1 MQAVVEPPSI
11 GPGSCRWNSTFL
23 LGAAAGELTALHI
36 CVGRFMDHLAR
47 QRGRDVHH
55 FKDFQ
60 KQPLVRGATR
70 CSQVP
75 AGSLLSTRVSQET
88 WALD

>member
-1 MQAVVEPPSI
+1 MHARVGPPDI
-11 GPGSCRWNSTFL
+11 GPGSCRWGSTCL
-23 LGAAAGELTALHI
+23 LVVAAGGLAALHI

-55 FKDFQ
+55 FKAFSEAACC
-60 KQPLVRGATR
+60 PGATR
-70 CSQVP
+70 FSKVP
-75 AGSLLSTRVSQET
+75 AGSLLSTWVSQAT